1 MRIPETGWSA
11 PGQVRHDL
19 ALPDENQTTAP
30 ADADGFTAAEHF
42 AELERSVGNLKR
54 AVNAGVPG
62 SVIFE
67 AGQVCARCRAISG
80 LAKVQELLS

>member
-11 PGQVRHDL
+11 PGQIGHDL
-19 ALPDENQTTAP
+19 AQPDEHRP
-30 ADADGFTAAEHF
+30 AVPSDADGFTADDHLT
-42 AELERSVGNLKR
+42 ELERSVGNLKR

-67 AGQVCARCRAISG
+67 AGQVTARCRAITG